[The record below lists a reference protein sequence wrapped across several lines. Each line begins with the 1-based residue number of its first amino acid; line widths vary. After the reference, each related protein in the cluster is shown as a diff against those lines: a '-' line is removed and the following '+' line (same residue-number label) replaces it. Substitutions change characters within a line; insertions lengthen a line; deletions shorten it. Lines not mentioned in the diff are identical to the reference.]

1 MGNGGR
7 AVEVQVFLP
16 EAKVIHLL
24 CDILAEN
31 GGRWDLPDGV
41 NRCSVLKKT
50 EKADSLR
57 FICIHGSPQSL

>member
-1 MGNGGR
+1 M
-7 AVEVQVFLP
+7 FLP

-57 FICIHGSPQSL
+57 FIYIHGSPQSL